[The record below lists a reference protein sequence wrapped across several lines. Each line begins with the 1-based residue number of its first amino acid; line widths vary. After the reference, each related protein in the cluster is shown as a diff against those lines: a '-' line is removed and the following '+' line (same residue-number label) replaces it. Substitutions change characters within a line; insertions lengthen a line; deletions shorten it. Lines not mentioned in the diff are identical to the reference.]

1 MIASQR
7 ALLALALA
15 IPGISYAQGSSSA
28 APATA
33 GTGSQGTTPPI
44 QETGDFY
51 ILNFD
56 ETSEGL
62 SLEKFVKI
70 CQVATGTNFTYIQE
84 TAGILA
90 KTPLRMYGPKRI
102 PKSDFYSFFQIMMIM
117 NDFVCTRVGPEHLAV
132 VLIQSISGNN
142 RTQARQN
149 AVYVTPDE
157 LDKYADQPAVLITTV
172 IDLPN
177 TDVRNLSNSM
187 RPLFPDQN
195 TQQLVP
201 VGTTNSVVIMGFGSQ
216 VASTVKMLRFIDEA
230 SRDTQT
236 VVPEFEVI
244 PLEFA
249 SAEELSD
256 TLTELLEASRR
267 AAQARTQQQ
276 AAQGVTGQLQ
286 QGQTESK
293 IMVDARTN
301 SLLVMAMPD
310 DMPRIK
316 DLIARLDTEVIQ
328 GERTYHIYNLNN
340 VDAEELAET
349 LDQFIRDASRV
360 TPGGTRGA
368 AQGQAQTGANS
379 SRGGEVVVVA
389 DKTTN
394 SLLIAAS
401 RSKYQEVLELVQRLD
416 DRQDQVLIETAL
428 VELTGQD
435 SLNLAVEL
443 GLAELASDGA
453 GQFGV
458 SNFGLATYDDTDG
471 DGIPDV
477 KTPNITT
484 GITAGILKGDNFSL
498 PVLVNALQTRTDT
511 NVLNVPSVLVN
522 NNGSAKV
529 ESKDAQPTTQ
539 ITATGGVSGQTQE
552 NFREYVEA
560 GITLDISPTISA
572 SRYLRLNINL
582 EVSTFVGA
590 VNGAIPPP
598 KLTRKLNTVV
608 NVPDGDTMV
617 IGGIITDNKGH
628 TRRSVPWLGE
638 IPVLGYLFSSNE
650 DSANKTTLYFF
661 VTPHIMRDLDFADLS
676 KYSFERKMVAAD
688 AIGADRIRLVDPSFG
703 QKEEGVDLRGFEVPL
718 YRGPDR
724 GEVKGE
730 AVGLDAVKVNEML
743 DKQEKPAESGDGKQQ
758 EKNQ

>member
-15 IPGISYAQGSSSA
+15 IPGISYAQGGSTA
-28 APATA
+28 APAA
-33 GTGSQGTTPPI
+33 GGQGSTPPI

-56 ETSEGL
+56 ETNDGL

-70 CQVATGTNFTYIQE
+70 CQVATGTNFTYVQE
-84 TAGILA
+84 TGTALA

-132 VLIQSISGNN
+132 VLIQNIQGNN

-195 TQQLVP
+195 TQQLIP

-249 SAEELSD
+249 SAEELAD
-256 TLTELLEASRR
+256 TITELLEASRR

-293 IMVDARTN
+293 LMVDTRTN

-340 VDAEELAET
+340 VDAEELADT

-360 TPGGTRGA
+360 TPGGTRGG
-368 AQGQAQTGANS
+368 AQGQAQAAGASRTG
-379 SRGGEVVVVA
+379 GDVVVVA

-416 DRQDQVLIETAL
+416 ERQDQVLIETAL

-443 GLAELASDGA
+443 GLADIATDGA

-471 DGIPDV
+471 DGIPDI

-484 GITAGILKGDNFSL
+484 GITAGILKSDNFSL
-498 PVLVNALQTRTDT
+498 PVLVNALQTRNDT

-590 VNGAIPPP
+590 VSGAIPPP

-628 TRRSVPWLGE
+628 TRRSVPWLGD

-661 VTPHIMRDLDFADLS
+661 VTPHIMRDLDFADLA
-676 KYSFERKMVAAD
+676 KYSFERKMGAAD

-718 YRGPDR
+718 YRGPER

-743 DKQEKPAESGDGKQQ
+743 DKQEKPAGQAEGKPQ
-758 EKNQ
+758 EKQP

>member
-1 MIASQR
+1 
-7 ALLALALA
+7 
-15 IPGISYAQGSSSA
+15 
-28 APATA
+28 
-33 GTGSQGTTPPI
+33 
-44 QETGDFY
+44 
-51 ILNFD
+51 
-56 ETSEGL
+56 
-62 SLEKFVKI
+62 
-70 CQVATGTNFTYIQE
+70 
-84 TAGILA
+84 
-90 KTPLRMYGPKRI
+90 
-102 PKSDFYSFFQIMMIM
+102 
-117 NDFVCTRVGPEHLAV
+117 V
-132 VLIQSISGNN
+132 V
-142 RTQARQN
+142 
-149 AVYVTPDE
+149 
-157 LDKYADQPAVLITTV
+157 
-172 IDLPN
+172 
-177 TDVRNLSNSM
+177 
-187 RPLFPDQN
+187 
-195 TQQLVP
+195 
-201 VGTTNSVVIMGFGSQ
+201 
-216 VASTVKMLRFIDEA
+216 
-230 SRDTQT
+230 
-236 VVPEFEVI
+236 

-249 SAEELSD
+249 AAEELAD
-256 TLTELLEASRR
+256 TITELLESSRR

-301 SLLVMAMPD
+301 SLLVMAMPE

-316 DLIARLDTEVIQ
+316 DLIAKLDTEVIQ

-349 LDQFIRDASRV
+349 LDEFIRDASRV
-360 TPGGTRGA
+360 TAGGARG
-368 AQGQAQTGANS
+368 AQGQAQAAGATA
-379 SRGGEVVVVA
+379 SRSGEVVVVA

-401 RSKYQEVLELVQRLD
+401 RSKYQEVLELIQRLD
-416 DRQDQVLIETAL
+416 ERQDQVLIETAL

-443 GLAELASDGA
+443 GLAEIAGDG
-453 GQFGV
+453 GGEFGV

-477 KTPNITT
+477 KVPNITT
-484 GITAGILKGDNFSL
+484 GLTAGILQGDDFSL
-498 PVLVNALQTRTDT
+498 PVLISALQERRDT

-522 NNGSAKV
+522 NNGSAQV

-617 IGGIITDNKGH
+617 IGGIITDNKGR
-628 TRRSVPWLGE
+628 TRRSLPWIGD
-638 IPVLGYLFSSNE
+638 IPVLGYLFSDTE
-650 DSANKTTLYFF
+650 DSQSKTTLYFF
-661 VTPHIMRDLDFADLS
+661 VTPHIMRDRDFADLA
-676 KYSFERKMVAAD
+676 KYSFERKMGAAD

-718 YRGPDR
+718 YRGPSR

-730 AVGLDAVKVNEML
+730 SVGLDAVKVEEML
-743 DKQEKPAESGDGKQQ
+743 DSKAQNAKPQDAKPEEKKP
-758 EKNQ
+758 